1 MITIKDILIKLEAFA
16 PPVLQEN
23 YDNAGLIVGDSNEK
37 VKGVLISLDT
47 TVDVVNEAI
56 NKGCNLIISHHPIVF
71 SGLKKLTGANY
82 IERVVI
88 LAIKNNI
95 AIYAIHTNLDNMAHG
110 VNKMIA
116 DRLGL
121 INTNILAPK
130 KNQLLKLVV
139 FVPSTHAETVRNS
152 LFKAGAGNIG
162 NYAECSFN
170 SAGEGTYKA
179 NEKANPYKGEIGKRH
194 FEKEIKIEVVVPV
207 YLKSRVISEM
217 INAHPYEDVAY
228 DLIAIENEISTV
240 GSGMIGELAEPVDE
254 KTFLKLLK
262 TKMKTKC
269 IRHTKLLNKPVKRVA
284 LIGGSG
290 SFLLQQAKAKK
301 ADVFITG
308 DVKYHEFF
316 DAEDQ
321 LVIADIGHYES
332 EQFTIDLIGGFLIEN
347 FSKFAVRFTEVNT
360 NPINYY

>member
-1 MITIKDILIKLEAFA
+1 MTQIKEVLQKLETFA

-23 YDNAGLIVGDSNEK
+23 YDNAGLIVGDASDE
-37 VKGVLISLDT
+37 VRGVLISLDT
-47 TVDVVNEAI
+47 TEDVVNEAI
-56 NKGCNLIISHHPIVF
+56 KKGCNLIISHHPIVF

-88 LAIKNNI
+88 SAIKNNI
-95 AIYAIHTNLDNMAHG
+95 SIYAMHTNLDNMAHG

-116 DRLGL
+116 DKLGL
-121 INTNILAPK
+121 INTKILAPK

-139 FVPSTHAETVRNS
+139 FVPSSHSETVRNS

-162 NYAECSFN
+162 NYSERSFN
-170 SAGEGTYKA
+170 SEGEGTYKA
-179 NEKANPYKGEIGKRH
+179 NNKANPFKGEIDKTH
-194 FEKEIKIEVVVPV
+194 SEKEIKIEVVVPK
-207 YLKSRVISEM
+207 YLKSGVISEM
-217 INAHPYEDVAY
+217 LNAHPYEEVAY
-228 DLIAIENEISTV
+228 DLIPIENELASI
-240 GSGMIGELAEPVDE
+240 GSGMVGELAEPINE
-254 KTFLKLLK
+254 KDFLSLLK

-269 IRHTKLLNKPVKRVA
+269 IRHTSFLNKPIKRVA
-284 LIGGSG
+284 LIGGAG
-290 SFLLQQAKAKK
+290 SFLLQNAKAEK
-301 ADVFITG
+301 ADIFITG
-308 DVKYHEFF
+308 DVKYQEFF
-316 DAEDQ
+316 DADNQ